1 MGSIHI
7 KPTSKEVGEIVD
19 QGIRNLATKQ
29 SQIDA
34 AMTKI
39 KSQYQARATQI
50 LTNARNKWGKYLT
63 IPASFSEFELSNNA
77 YKNLA
82 DE

>member
-34 AMTKI
+34 AMAKI
-39 KSQYQARATQI
+39 KSQYQTRATQI
-50 LTNARNKWGKYLT
+50 LTNARNK
-63 IPASFSEFELSNNA
+63 
-77 YKNLA
+77 
-82 DE
+82 

>member
-7 KPTSKEVGEIVD
+7 KPTAAEVLEIVG
-19 QGIRNLATKQ
+19 QGIRNLSTKQ

-34 AMTKI
+34 AMAKI

-50 LTNARNKWGKYLT
+50 LTNARNK
-63 IPASFSEFELSNNA
+63 
-77 YKNLA
+77 
-82 DE
+82 